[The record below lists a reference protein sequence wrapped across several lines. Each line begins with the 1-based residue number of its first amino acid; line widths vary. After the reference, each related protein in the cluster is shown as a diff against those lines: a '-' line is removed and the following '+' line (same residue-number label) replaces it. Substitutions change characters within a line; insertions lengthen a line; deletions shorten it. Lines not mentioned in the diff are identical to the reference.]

1 LSSPI
6 AESIRSDRAL
16 KSKKLLLSVAGALAF
31 LALLAYGSHRTHF
44 RWDILWQQ
52 MQYVRWSNILLGIL
66 LIYAAY
72 LVRAF
77 RWVVFLRP
85 TKRLPPLYLLGTQV
99 IGFTAVALLGRVA
112 DLTRPYLVARRA
124 KLPIAPQI
132 AIWTVERMFDFASM
146 ATIVSLALLLAPDRA
161 TMPHRTQA
169 VAGAKSLLSLAAVLV
184 VFTISVR
191 LSGKAIAGA
200 IESALP
206 GRFGA
211 IIAGKIRSFREGLV
225 AISSASALLQ
235 AAALSL
241 LMWAMIS
248 GAYLMTVR
256 AFASSPSLASMTLGR
271 TVILMAASMVGSA
284 FPVPVAAWFTQVIA
298 LQITLAQLFNVPQEV
313 ALACGA
319 GLTFVTF
326 LAVIPVGLV
335 WSRFEHISLRQVSEV
350 SEQEAEE
357 FSTGAQA

>member
-1 LSSPI
+1 L
-6 AESIRSDRAL
+6 R
-16 KSKKLLLSVAGALAF
+16 SKKLLFSVAAVVIF
-31 LALLAYGSHRTHF
+31 VALLAYGSHRTHF
-44 RWDILWQQ
+44 RWDILAEQRRF
-52 MQYVRWSNILLGIL
+52 VRWPNILFGVL
-66 LIYAAY
+66 LIYGAF

-77 RWVVFLRP
+77 RWTIFLRP

-112 DLTRPYLVARRA
+112 DLTRPYLVARRT
-124 KLPIAPQI
+124 KLPVAPQI

-146 ATIVSLALLLAPDRA
+146 ASIVSLALLLATDGA
-161 TMPHRTQA
+161 TMPHRAQA
-169 VAGAKSLLSLAAVLV
+169 VAGAKSLLSLAAMLV
-184 VFTISVR
+184 IFTISVR
-191 LSGKAIAGA
+191 LSGEAIGAA
-200 IESALP
+200 IERAVP
-206 GRFGA
+206 GKLGLV
-211 IIAGKIRSFREGLV
+211 IAAKIRSFREGLV

-248 GAYLMTVR
+248 GAYLVTVR
-256 AFASSPSLASMTLGR
+256 AFVSSPSLASITLGR

-298 LQITLAQLFNVPQEV
+298 LQITLSQLLLVPQEA

-326 LAVIPVGLV
+326 LAIIPVGLV
-335 WSRFEHISLRQVSEV
+335 WSRFEHISLRRVSEE
-350 SEQEAEE
+350 SEHDAEE
-357 FSTGAQA
+357 LSFRAEA

>member
-1 LSSPI
+1 L
-6 AESIRSDRAL
+6 R
-16 KSKKLLLSVAGALAF
+16 SKKLLFSVAAVVIF
-31 LALLAYGSHRTHF
+31 VALLAYGSHRTHF
-44 RWDILWQQ
+44 RWDILAEQRRF
-52 MQYVRWSNILLGIL
+52 VRWPNILIGVL
-66 LIYAAY
+66 LIYGAF

-77 RWVVFLRP
+77 RWIIFLRP

-112 DLTRPYLVARRA
+112 DLTRPYLVARRT
-124 KLPIAPQI
+124 KLPVAPQI

-146 ATIVSLALLLAPDRA
+146 ASIVSLALLLATDGA
-161 TMPHRTQA
+161 TMPHRAQA
-169 VAGAKSLLSLAAVLV
+169 VAGAKSLLSLAAMLV
-184 VFTISVR
+184 IFTISVR
-191 LSGKAIAGA
+191 LSGEAIGAA
-200 IESALP
+200 IERAVP
-206 GRFGA
+206 GKLGLV
-211 IIAGKIRSFREGLV
+211 IAAKIRSFREGLV

-248 GAYLMTVR
+248 GAYLVTVR
-256 AFASSPSLASMTLGR
+256 AFVSSPSLASITLGR

-298 LQITLAQLFNVPQEV
+298 LQITLSQLLLVPQEA

-326 LAVIPVGLV
+326 LAIVPVGLV
-335 WSRFEHISLRQVSEV
+335 WSRFEHISLRRVSEE
-350 SEQEAEE
+350 SEHDAEKLSFRAEA
-357 FSTGAQA
+357 

>member
-1 LSSPI
+1 L
-6 AESIRSDRAL
+6 R
-16 KSKKLLLSVAGALAF
+16 SKKLLFSVAAVVIF
-31 LALLAYGSHRTHF
+31 VALLAYGSHRTHF
-44 RWDILWQQ
+44 RWDILAEQRRF
-52 MQYVRWSNILLGIL
+52 VRWPNILFGVL
-66 LIYAAY
+66 LIYGAF

-77 RWVVFLRP
+77 RWTIFLRP

-112 DLTRPYLVARRA
+112 DLTRPYLVARRT
-124 KLPIAPQI
+124 KLPVAPQI

-146 ATIVSLALLLAPDRA
+146 ASIVSLALLLATDGA
-161 TMPHRTQA
+161 TMPHRAQA
-169 VAGAKSLLSLAAVLV
+169 VAGAKSLLSLAAMLV
-184 VFTISVR
+184 IFTISVR
-191 LSGKAIAGA
+191 LSGEAIGAA
-200 IESALP
+200 IERAVP
-206 GRFGA
+206 GKLGLV
-211 IIAGKIRSFREGLV
+211 IAAKIRSFREGLV

-248 GAYLMTVR
+248 GAYLVTVR
-256 AFASSPSLASMTLGR
+256 AFVSSPALASITLGR

-298 LQITLAQLFNVPQEV
+298 LQITLSQLLLVPQEA

-326 LAVIPVGLV
+326 LAIIPVGLV
-335 WSRFEHISLRQVSEV
+335 WSRFEHISLRRVSEE
-350 SEQEAEE
+350 SEHDAEE
-357 FSTGAQA
+357 LSTGAQA

>member
-1 LSSPI
+1 L
-6 AESIRSDRAL
+6 R
-16 KSKKLLLSVAGALAF
+16 SKKLLFSVAAVVIF
-31 LALLAYGSHRTHF
+31 VALLAYGSHRTHF
-44 RWDILWQQ
+44 RWDILAEQRRF
-52 MQYVRWSNILLGIL
+52 VRWPNILFGVL
-66 LIYAAY
+66 LIYGAF

-77 RWVVFLRP
+77 RWTIFLRP

-112 DLTRPYLVARRA
+112 DLTRPYLVARRT
-124 KLPIAPQI
+124 KLPVAPQI

-146 ATIVSLALLLAPDRA
+146 ASIVSLALLLATDGA
-161 TMPHRTQA
+161 TMPHRAQA
-169 VAGAKSLLSLAAVLV
+169 VAGAKSLLSLAAMLV
-184 VFTISVR
+184 IFTISVR
-191 LSGKAIAGA
+191 LSGEAIGAA
-200 IESALP
+200 IERAVP
-206 GRFGA
+206 GKLGLV
-211 IIAGKIRSFREGLV
+211 IAAKIRSFREGLV

-248 GAYLMTVR
+248 GAYLVTVR
-256 AFASSPSLASMTLGR
+256 AFVSSPSLASITLGR

-298 LQITLAQLFNVPQEV
+298 LQITLSQLLLVPQEA

-326 LAVIPVGLV
+326 LAIIPVGLV
-335 WSRFEHISLRQVSEV
+335 WSRFEHISLRRVSEE
-350 SEQEAEE
+350 SEHDAEDLSFRAEA
-357 FSTGAQA
+357 

>member
-1 LSSPI
+1 MNT
-6 AESIRSDRAL
+6 
-16 KSKKLLLSVAGALAF
+16 KKLLLTIAAALIF
-31 LALLAYGSHRTHF
+31 VALLVYGSYRTHF
-44 RWDILWQQ
+44 RWDILGQQ
-52 MQYVRWSNILLGIL
+52 MHFVRWSNILFGVL
-66 LIYAAY
+66 LIYGAF
-72 LVRAF
+72 LVRAV
-77 RWVVFLRP
+77 RWTVFLRP

-112 DLTRPYLVARRA
+112 DLTRPYLVARRT
-124 KLPIAPQI
+124 KLPVAPQI

-161 TMPHRTQA
+161 TMPHRAQA
-169 VAGAKSLLSLAAVLV
+169 LAGAKSLLSLAAMLV
-184 VFTISVR
+184 IFTILVR
-191 LSGKAIAGA
+191 LSGEAIAGA
-200 IESALP
+200 IERGLP
-206 GRFGA
+206 GKFGA
-211 IIAGKIRSFREGLV
+211 AIAAKIRSFKEGLV

-248 GAYLMTVR
+248 GAYLTTVR

-298 LQITLAQLFNVPQEV
+298 LQITLSQLFNVPQEV

-326 LAVIPVGLV
+326 LAVIPVGLI
-335 WSRFEHISLRQVSEV
+335 WSRFEHISLRRV
-350 SEQEAEE
+350 SEQSEHEAEE
-357 FSTGAQA
+357 LSTRAQA

>member
-1 LSSPI
+1 L
-6 AESIRSDRAL
+6 R
-16 KSKKLLLSVAGALAF
+16 SKKLLFSAAAVVIF
-31 LALLAYGSHRTHF
+31 VALLAYGSHRTHF
-44 RWDILWQQ
+44 RWDILAEQRRF
-52 MQYVRWSNILLGIL
+52 VRWPNILIGVL
-66 LIYAAY
+66 LIYGAF

-77 RWVVFLRP
+77 RWTIFLRP

-112 DLTRPYLVARRA
+112 DLTRPYLVARRT
-124 KLPIAPQI
+124 KLPVAPQI

-146 ATIVSLALLLAPDRA
+146 ATIVSLALLLATDGA
-161 TMPHRTQA
+161 TMPHRAQA
-169 VAGAKSLLSLAAVLV
+169 VAGAKSLLSLAAMLV
-184 VFTISVR
+184 IFTISVR
-191 LSGKAIAGA
+191 LSGEAIGAA
-200 IESALP
+200 IERAVP
-206 GRFGA
+206 GKLGLV
-211 IIAGKIRSFREGLV
+211 IAAKIRSFREGLV

-248 GAYLMTVR
+248 GAYLVTVR
-256 AFASSPSLASMTLGR
+256 AFASSPSLASITLGR

-298 LQITLAQLFNVPQEV
+298 LQITLSQLLLVPQEA

-326 LAVIPVGLV
+326 LAIIPVGLV
-335 WSRFEHISLRQVSEV
+335 WSRFEHISLRRVSEE
-350 SEQEAEE
+350 SEHDAEKLPFRAEA
-357 FSTGAQA
+357 